1 MGDTCI
7 GALNASSPRKL
18 RSIRIQSVENGYT
31 INSDYNGRGTL
42 IANTL
47 PEALELARKELE

>member
-1 MGDTCI
+1 MEETLI
-7 GALNASSPRKL
+7 GSLIASTPKKL
-18 RSIRIQSVENGYT
+18 RSVRIQGVENGYT
-31 INSDYNGRGTL
+31 IHSDYGGRGTL

>member
-1 MGDTCI
+1 MGETCT
-7 GALNASSPRKL
+7 GALTSSVPKKSRTV
-18 RSIRIQSVENGYT
+18 RIQSVENGYT
-31 INSDYNGRGTL
+31 IWSDYSNHGTL

>member
-1 MGDTCI
+1 MENSCV
-7 GALNASSPRKL
+7 GALTASAPRKL
-18 RSIRIQSVENGYT
+18 RSVRIQSVENGYT
-31 INSDYNGRGTL
+31 VNSDYIGRGTL

>member
-1 MGDTCI
+1 MGEICV
-7 GALNASSPRKL
+7 GALTASSPKKL
-18 RSIRIQSVENGYT
+18 RSVRIQSVENGYA
-31 INSDYNGRGTL
+31 INSDYNSRGTL